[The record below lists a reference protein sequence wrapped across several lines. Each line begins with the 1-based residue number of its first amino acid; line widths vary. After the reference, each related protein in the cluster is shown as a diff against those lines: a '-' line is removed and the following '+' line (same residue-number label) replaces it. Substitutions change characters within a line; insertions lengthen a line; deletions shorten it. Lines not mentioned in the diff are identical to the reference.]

1 MKNKFA
7 LALIVWLTTVT
18 ATSAMA
24 KDEYQV
30 ATEATVVAQSVAE
43 KNVGM
48 TTAESAARDAEAQGN
63 YDDAMK
69 NYRKALR
76 FTEPG
81 SVDEAR
87 LSEKIGK
94 MNFDKNS
101 ASSPSLIV
109 LRIILSIVVGVAL
122 GGILAGV

>member
-1 MKNKFA
+1 MKYKFA
-7 LALIVWLTTVT
+7 FAMIVWLTTVT
-18 ATSAMA
+18 ATTAMA

-30 ATEATVVAQSVAE
+30 ATDAVVVAQSVAE
-43 KNVGM
+43 KNAGM
-48 TTAESAARDAEAQGN
+48 VAAENAARDAEAKGD

-69 NYRKALR
+69 KYRKALR

-81 SVDEAR
+81 SDDEAR

-94 MNFDKNS
+94 MDFDKNS

-122 GGILAGV
+122 GGMLAGV